1 MHCDNDDYV
10 INFVFSIGKQP
21 YRDVINF
28 LSYIHV
34 VYSYND
40 INFTYLYKIQ
50 DTRYFISGTRP
61 IVTIQFTF
69 M

>member
-1 MHCDNDDYV
+1 MYPFNAISTVLLWMNKDKI
-10 INFVFSIGKQP
+10 INT
-21 YRDVINF
+21 R
-28 LSYIHV
+28 
-34 VYSYND
+34 
-40 INFTYLYKIQ
+40 YKIQ